1 MFIIQ
6 EIRIGREATAP
17 LRGRVFKISKKSAF
31 LLNNKVRRS
40 PGTKHC
46 SSLCSQSEGANIV
59 AAKHELKIQ
68 QSHAPERWS
77 CSLCV
82 RGPHFANK
90 VSYNAG
96 AATDDC
102 AGAAQISAARA
113 LPLSLIFSG
122 FLTPYFRGPRSF
134 FPRCSPLP
142 ALSSL
147 FSDSLCPS
155 ANLGA
160 DADASAPRHVRLCS
174 QIRLHQPPDSL
185 ASAPAFA
192 GRHRASFWK
201 KTWRCVPMRP
211 WRFKI
216 RLSPSVSGHSA
227 VCLLS
232 CATKICRAETNIK
245 KSRDIP
251 PNSQKLLLLL
261 PVSIYLRKKT

>member
-1 MFIIQ
+1 MS
-6 EIRIGREATAP
+6 P
-17 LRGRVFKISKKSAF
+17 LQGQCY
-31 LLNNKVRRS
+31 RRNLR
-40 PGTKHC
+40 P
-46 SSLCSQSEGANIV
+46 
-59 AAKHELKIQ
+59 
-68 QSHAPERWS
+68 
-77 CSLCV
+77 
-82 RGPHFANK
+82 PHFASK

-122 FLTPYFRGPRSF
+122 FLTPYFRGPRPF

-142 ALSSL
+142 VLPCL
-147 FSDSLCPS
+147 FPGSLCPS

-160 DADASAPRHVRLCS
+160 DADASAPRRVRLCS
-174 QIRLHQPPDSL
+174 QIRSSQPPDSL

-192 GRHRASFWK
+192 GRHRASSWK